1 MSDLN
6 RDLERLRNEETDFTF
21 SYDQE
26 DITRNKIV
34 CALSYMSGLFF
45 LPFVVCPD
53 YRNGRFH
60 ANQALVLLITS
71 VAGNV
76 MFRIAKSILSVVH
89 LGWIAGIASWFWGL
103 LVFLLM
109 IFGIVNVLNG
119 RARELP
125 LIGKI
130 KLLR

>member
-1 MSDLN
+1 MSDLH

-21 SYDQE
+21 CYDPE
-26 DITRNKIV
+26 DITRNKSV
-34 CALSYMSGLFF
+34 CALSYLSVLFF
-45 LPFVVCPD
+45 LPLVVCPD
-53 YRNGRFH
+53 SRYGRFH

>member
-21 SYDQE
+21 CYDPE
-26 DITRNKIV
+26 DITRNKSV
-34 CALSYMSGLFF
+34 CALSYLSVLFF
-45 LPFVVCPD
+45 LPLVVCPD
-53 YRNGRFH
+53 SRYGRFH

>member
-21 SYDQE
+21 RYDPE
-26 DITRNKIV
+26 DITRNKSV
-34 CALSYMSGLFF
+34 CALSYLSVLFF
-45 LPFVVCPD
+45 LPLVICPD
-53 YRNGRFH
+53 SRYGRFH

-103 LVFLLM
+103 LVFLLL